1 MGSGF
6 TLIIRVLSFLNLLSP
21 PAAVFPFRKSSLE
34 SIPFL
39 FNPLAIEGTK
49 LIFELPYM
57 SLTIESEVLFIRF
70 NLSAA
75 PEYLLLLYPMPK

>member
-6 TLIIRVLSFLNLLSP
+6 TLIIRVSFLNLLSP
-21 PAAVFPFRKSSLE
+21 PAAAFPFRKSSLE

-39 FNPLAIEGTK
+39 FNPLAIDGTK

-57 SLTIESEVLFIRF
+57 SLTVESAVLFIRF

-75 PEYLLLLYPMPK
+75 PENLLL